1 MSSEKLFVFDLG
13 MEDALWSK
21 TMFIMIA
28 FIYGILGIMFTAKY
42 LHISGNMNKIECDPN
57 VMTFMW
63 MFSWIFGK
71 SSEENIQKC
80 MIQNKSVIDDYIE
93 SQVNAKFKS
102 PDFKN
107 MQTDIVTMNKNI
119 DDLQK
124 NYDGVSNKASDLA
137 VGIQKNIKYMK
148 EGMQKI
154 IAAAIVQS
162 RISSGMMSVVSNLN
176 KTK

>member
-1 MSSEKLFVFDLG
+1 MSSGKLFVFDLG
-13 MEDALWSK
+13 VEDALWSK
-21 TMFIMIA
+21 TMFVMIA

-42 LHISGNMNKIECDPN
+42 LRISDKMNTIECDPN
-57 VMTFMW
+57 LMTFMW

-71 SSEENIQKC
+71 KAEESIEKC
-80 MIQNKSVIDDYIE
+80 MIRNKSVIDNYIE

-107 MQTDIVTMNKNI
+107 MQTDIVNMNKNI

-124 NYDGVSNKASDLA
+124 NYDSVSNKSSDLA

-148 EGMQKI
+148 EGMQKM

-176 KTK
+176 TNK